1 LNRAAADFSSAG
13 RSASI
18 FLGHDQ
24 KIIGRSGGAGYG
36 GKVPLR
42 RDHVH
47 LLGGT
52 ELAAL
57 LLL

>member
-24 KIIGRSGGAGYG
+24 KTIGGSVDAGYD

-42 RDHVH
+42 PDHVH
-47 LLGGT
+47 VLGGT